1 MKTRKECHPGKYYE
15 MCWSKSL
22 ASTHTEKKED
32 FTRNNLG
39 GKKKKPSS
47 EDTGL
52 QDGGSLR
59 LSRVGSASH
68 TYERFSEDISG
79 LSEGGGGSS
88 FCLLIQISIW
98 WASAVNKASAGDGWC
113 QRWMPFLPRERKTWQ
128 MLNIIYDDVCD
139 LLSLEWLELAKLG
152 YTKSK
157 YLRNSKKLVRPGYI
171 YLITFVIT
179 LQNVS
184 SNET

>member
-15 MCWSKSL
+15 RCWSKSL

-39 GKKKKPSS
+39 GKKKPSS

>member
-1 MKTRKECHPGKYYE
+1 
-15 MCWSKSL
+15 
-22 ASTHTEKKED
+22 
-32 FTRNNLG
+32 
-39 GKKKKPSS
+39 
-47 EDTGL
+47 
-52 QDGGSLR
+52 
-59 LSRVGSASH
+59 
-68 TYERFSEDISG
+68 
-79 LSEGGGGSS
+79 
-88 FCLLIQISIW
+88 
-98 WASAVNKASAGDGWC
+98 
-113 QRWMPFLPRERKTWQ
+113 